1 MTWIYQIT
9 NFLIGT
15 CLASHAAVICD
26 RFDTGNFIFSRSH
39 CSICLTELSILD
51 EIPILSYLWLNG
63 KCRYCF
69 NDIPVKLPI
78 IEIMGGLA
86 YFNVDFSQV
95 RGICTAII
103 IFCILLAAICDYEQL
118 EFRLVM
124 ILPAIFLACLR
135 IDHIL
140 KFQLVDFFELI
151 PILIILLFYTKQ
163 KKLGSG
169 DLIIYLIL
177 AIFFKPHFANL
188 VFLFSSFLLLFQF
201 FLKRKIYSKNKAV
214 PFIPYIFVGLIIQLL
229 RQ

>member
-1 MTWIYQIT
+1 MTWIYQLT

-26 RFDTGNFIFSRSH
+26 RFDSGNFIFARSR
-39 CSICLTELSILD
+39 CLSCLNELSILD
-51 EIPILSYLWLNG
+51 EIPIVSYLWLHG
-63 KCRYCF
+63 KCRYCH

-78 IEIMGGLA
+78 IEFMGGLA
-86 YFNVDFSQV
+86 YFNVDFSQID
-95 RGICTAII
+95 GIFTAII
-103 IFCILLAAICDYEQL
+103 IFCLLLAAICDYEQL
-118 EFRLVM
+118 EFRLAM
-124 ILPAIFLACLR
+124 ILPAIFLACLK

-140 KFQLVDFFELI
+140 KYQLVDFIELI
-151 PILIILLFYTKQ
+151 PILSILFFYTKQ

-177 AIFFKPHFANL
+177 AIFFNPHFANI

-201 FLKRKIYSKNKAV
+201 LLKRKIYSKHQAV
-214 PFIPYIFVGLIIQLL
+214 PFVPYIFVGLIIQLL